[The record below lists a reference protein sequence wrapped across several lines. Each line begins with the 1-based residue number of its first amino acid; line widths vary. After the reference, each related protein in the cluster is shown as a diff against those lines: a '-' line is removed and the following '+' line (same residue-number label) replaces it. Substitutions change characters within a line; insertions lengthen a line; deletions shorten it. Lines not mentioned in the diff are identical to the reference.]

1 MSYSEDRNN
10 YKTHVSGLTELH
22 NSDSYTNVINPAL
35 LDFFELSTFA
45 SRVSAIDA
53 RGILSASDLLEY
65 LKSKN
70 SALNTYYESI
80 DNVSTDEVV
89 ANALMKDMA
98 VKMTDYF
105 VISSVLYKFIYGS
118 QYSSNPTVMVDDNSD
133 FQNVLRAYMD
143 AADKLNVDDTQT
155 YSNNLQT
162 NVDMNNRFVSQDALL
177 KLKETT
183 FNKEKSNVVTL
194 MSKIHKGTK
203 AHKSKRFY
211 QAMYTF
217 LLVLYAMLV
226 IFVAYSMNASNFL
239 SNKVSATKLGP
250 FLFISG
256 ATVFVV
262 LFVHEVIEKIKYY
275 SK

>member
-10 YKTHVSGLTELH
+10 YKTHVSSLTELH

-35 LDFFELSTFA
+35 LEFFELSTFT
-45 SRVSAIDA
+45 SSVPSIDA
-53 RGILSASDLLEY
+53 TGITSAADVTEF

-70 SALNTYYESI
+70 TSLSTYYDNI
-80 DNVSTDEVV
+80 DNVSTDDVV
-89 ANALMKDMA
+89 ANAMIKDMA
-98 VKMTDYF
+98 VKITDYF

-118 QYSSNPTVMVDDNSD
+118 QYSSNPTVTVDGNSD

-143 AADKLNVDDTQT
+143 AADKLNLDDTQT
-155 YSNNLQT
+155 YSDNLQT

-177 KLKETT
+177 KLKDTT
-183 FNKEKSNVVTL
+183 FNKEKSNVITL

-203 AHKSKRFY
+203 AYNGKRFH
-211 QAMYTF
+211 QALYTF
-217 LLVLYAMLV
+217 LLVVYAMLV
-226 IFVAYSMNASNFL
+226 IFVTYSMTASNFL
-239 SNKVSATKLGP
+239 SNKVSAAKLGP

-256 ATVFVV
+256 ASVFVA
-262 LFVHEVIEKIKYY
+262 LFVQEVIEKIKYY

>member
-1 MSYSEDRNN
+1 
-10 YKTHVSGLTELH
+10 VSSLTELH

-35 LDFFELSTFA
+35 LEFFELSTFT
-45 SRVSAIDA
+45 SSVPSIDA
-53 RGILSASDLLEY
+53 TGITSAADVTEF

-70 SALNTYYESI
+70 TSLSTYYDNI
-80 DNVSTDEVV
+80 DNVSTDDVV
-89 ANALMKDMA
+89 ANAMIKDMA
-98 VKMTDYF
+98 VKITDYF

-118 QYSSNPTVMVDDNSD
+118 QYSSNPTVTVDGNSD

-143 AADKLNVDDTQT
+143 AADKLNLDDTQT
-155 YSNNLQT
+155 YSDNLQT

-183 FNKEKSNVVTL
+183 FNKEKSNVITL

-226 IFVAYSMNASNFL
+226 IFVAYSMSASNFL
-239 SNKVSATKLGP
+239 SNKVSAARLGP

-256 ATVFVV
+256 ASVFVV
-262 LFVHEVIEKIKYY
+262 LFVQEVIEKIKYY